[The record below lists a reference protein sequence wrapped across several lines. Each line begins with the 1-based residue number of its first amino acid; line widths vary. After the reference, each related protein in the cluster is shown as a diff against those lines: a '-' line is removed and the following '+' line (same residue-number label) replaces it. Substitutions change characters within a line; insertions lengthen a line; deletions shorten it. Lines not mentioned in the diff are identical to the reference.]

1 MDVSSALTMKQNLKI
16 LQMNPAKRRRLLK
29 ILARSV
35 IKKSRNRLKEQ
46 KDIEGRKWAERKNQK
61 NKKKMLRKLGK
72 GMSATVNTKS
82 AKVGFKN
89 PIVGRIAKAQQDGI
103 SEVMTR
109 EKMQKKYG
117 SPDYAASATR
127 TQAKALRNEGYK
139 IRRKNGKGWKSPTLK
154 WIVSHLTLGQAGLV
168 LRIMRDEPSKK
179 SWVIPLPSRPF
190 MGVSEK
196 EKNTMI
202 QTIFDQ
208 TARA

>member
-1 MDVSSALTMKQNLKI
+1 MDVSSALTMKQNIQLLK
-16 LQMNPAKRRRLLK
+16 MNPAKRRRLLK
-29 ILARSV
+29 VLSRSV

-46 KDIEGRKWAERKNQK
+46 KDMEGRKWAERKNQK

-72 GMSATVNTKS
+72 SMNATVNAKS

-89 PIVGRIAKAQQDGI
+89 PVVGRIAKAQQDGI
-103 SEVMTR
+103 AEVMTR

-117 SPDYAASATR
+117 QPDYGAPATR
-127 TQAKALRNEGYK
+127 KQAKALRDEGYK
-139 IRRKNGKGWKSPTLK
+139 VRRKNGKGWKAATLK
-154 WIVSHLTLGQAGLV
+154 WIVSHLTLGQAGLI

-179 SWVIPLPSRPF
+179 TWVIPLPSRPF